1 MRRSRSLLALNST
14 PLERHVSS
22 ETMTASTF
30 TTSTP
35 RDLSGRKYVARRS
48 RTTTPSLRVPGS
60 TMAQRLESVHF
71 VDLSTFS
78 MSASRKADIKE
89 NLNSPTFLFL
99 KSLLSELRTL
109 KESFSSLNK
118 AMKSARSTSTKID
131 TL

>member
-1 MRRSRSLLALNST
+1 
-14 PLERHVSS
+14 
-22 ETMTASTF
+22 
-30 TTSTP
+30 
-35 RDLSGRKYVARRS
+35 
-48 RTTTPSLRVPGS
+48 VPGS